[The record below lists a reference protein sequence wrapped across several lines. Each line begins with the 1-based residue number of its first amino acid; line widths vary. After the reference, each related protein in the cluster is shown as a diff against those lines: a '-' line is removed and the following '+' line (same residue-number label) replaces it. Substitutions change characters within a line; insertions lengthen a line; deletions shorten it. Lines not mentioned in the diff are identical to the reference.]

1 MKVLSS
7 TLLLL
12 TVSSASAAE
21 ASKKAPP
28 PFFIQDTKDS
38 LCVAGEDFRRCSI
51 DTLWYVVGSPGA
63 FKSYTHTVI
72 QLYSYT
78 VQLNKLNEF
87 QQLCIMFQ

>member
-12 TVSSASAAE
+12 IVSSTFAAE
-21 ASKKAPP
+21 ATKKAPP

-51 DTLWYVVGSPGA
+51 DTLWYVVGSAGEFRSNP
-63 FKSYTHTVI
+63 VI
-72 QLYSYT
+72 
-78 VQLNKLNEF
+78 
-87 QQLCIMFQ
+87 